1 MGKLASFRKQMPL
14 KWWVHFLGPACRTLP
29 LLWESNLR
37 SMERLGG
44 ETLNGLTLL
53 SVTLHSPLL
62 LFGSGLLSPLIS
74 PTGLS
79 VGPRED
85 EKLGLG
91 VMLMTNTEVA
101 STQLG
106 KVNKMRKLKK
116 TEHERQLSKSVSHR
130 PTQECRR
137 WFVNEWKGHIFRIT
151 AWHKLALMWKRRTQ
165 VQ

>member
-1 MGKLASFRKQMPL
+1 MGKLASFRKQMLL

-37 SMERLGG
+37 STERLSG

-62 LFGSGLLSPLIS
+62 ISALDLLSPLIS

-79 VGPRED
+79 VGPRGD
-85 EKLGLG
+85 EKSGLG

-106 KVNKMRKLKK
+106 KVNKMRKSKK
-116 TEHERQLSKSVSHR
+116 IEHERQLSKSVSHR
-130 PTQECRR
+130 PTQECRH
-137 WFVNEWKGHIFRIT
+137 WFVDEWKGHTFRIT

>member
-14 KWWVHFLGPACRTLP
+14 KWWVHFLGPAYRTLP

-37 SMERLGG
+37 STEGLGG
-44 ETLNGLTLL
+44 ETLNGLALL
-53 SVTLHSPLL
+53 SITLHSPLL
-62 LFGSGLLSPLIS
+62 VFGSGLLSPLLS

-101 STQLG
+101 STQLRKAN
-106 KVNKMRKLKK
+106 KVRKLKK
-116 TEHERQLSKSVSHR
+116 IEHERQLSKSVRHR
-130 PTQECRR
+130 PTQKCRH
-137 WFVNEWKGHIFRIT
+137 WCIHEWKVTHSE
-151 AWHKLALMWKRRTQ
+151 
-165 VQ
+165 